1 MAFDGLTV
9 ACLTHDLSQYLTDA
23 RVFKIAQTE
32 SDELVFTFKTRED
45 LGRGRQVKLIMSA
58 QAALPM
64 IRFTT
69 ESKPSPMQAPS
80 FCMLLRKYLEN
91 GKVMSVTQPGLERV
105 IRIAVSHFDEMG
117 DLKTSTL
124 VIELMGKHSNIILI
138 NDEDIVLDSIR
149 HVSSSVSSVREVLPG
164 RTYFL
169 PDTRHKRSP
178 FEVSD
183 VVTFTEV
190 IKNAQTSEASS
201 SIAASTSRVAS
212 SLNTALS
219 SNAAPARDIHEA
231 LYTRLTGLSPVI
243 AGEICYRAGVDAAAH
258 PQSLT
263 YEQLK
268 ALSDVLC
275 ELMDTVRKSEFTP
288 CAYYENSKVAKAVE
302 FAAVHL
308 YSYEKATDDV
318 AYKESARNETLAEK
332 KESTI
337 DRKNETDCFL
347 LGQGNNDLFGDRNDA
362 NNVLIT
368 QKDSALNGDRNEAKE
383 RHRYTLREFSDMSA
397 LLESFYKQKSVQARI
412 HGKSADLRQIV
423 STLVSRTATKY
434 DKQLMQLKDT
444 EKRDKFR
451 VRGELL
457 TAYAHEIPEG
467 AKEAKLIDYNTGKE
481 VVIPLDEN
489 LTPTENAQKFYERYQ
504 RMKRTY
510 ETLSVLTTEVKE
522 ELNYLES
529 VRMALEMATTEEELS
544 EIRQELVDEG
554 FLKGRVSERA
564 STRNGRNGTGKHQG
578 QSGSIAGSPIGSAKK
593 GESASMSGDRRAGD
607 VPAGRISKN
616 KALKNKY
623 ANGKSTGGKNGS
635 GKNAGKG
642 GIYTGGKGPSKTPE
656 SLPMHFVTTDG
667 FDVYVGKNNFQN
679 DQLTFHSQGKDD
691 WWFHAKNIPGSH
703 VVLKTGGREITDRAY
718 EEAAALAAHFSAGRD
733 AGKVEVDYM
742 ERKNVKKPAGA
753 KPGFVVYY
761 SNYSMVALTDI
772 SGLREAEED

>member
-9 ACLTHDLSQYLTDA
+9 ACLTHDLSEYLTDA

-32 SDELVFTFKTRED
+32 SDELLFTFKTRED
-45 LGRGRQVKLIMSA
+45 LGRGRQVRLIMSA

-64 IRFTT
+64 IRFTE

-117 DLKTSTL
+117 DLKTATL

-178 FEVSD
+178 FDVTD

-190 IKNAQTSEASS
+190 IKQAQA
-201 SIAASTSRVAS
+201 I
-212 SLNTALS
+212 
-219 SNAAPARDIHEA
+219 DIHEA

-268 ALSDVLC
+268 ALSDTLN
-275 ELMDTVRKSEFTP
+275 ELMRTVREAELTP
-288 CAYYENSKVAKAVE
+288 CAYYENSKAAKAVE

-308 YSYEKATDDV
+308 YSYERALDKII
-318 AYKESARNETLAEK
+318 KESAVNERLTENQESVAFTNGEKEAEK
-332 KESTI
+332 N
-337 DRKNETDCFL
+337 R
-347 LGQGNNDLFGDRNDA
+347 
-362 NNVLIT
+362 
-368 QKDSALNGDRNEAKE
+368 
-383 RHRYTLREFSDMSA
+383 RYSLREFDDMSA

-522 ELNYLES
+522 ELDYLES
-529 VRMALEMATTEEELS
+529 VRMALEMATTEEELA

-554 FLKGRVSERA
+554 FLKGRASERSSA
-564 STRNGRNGTGKHQG
+564 RNGRNGTGKHQG
-578 QSGSIAGSPIGSAKK
+578 QSGSVAGSPIGSAKK

-656 SLPMHFVTTDG
+656 SVPMHFVTTDG

>member
-275 ELMDTVRKSEFTP
+275 ELMETVRKSEFTP
-288 CAYYENSKVAKAVE
+288 CGYYENSKVAKAVE

-347 LGQGNNDLFGDRNDA
+347 LGQGNKELFGDRNDA

-467 AKEAKLIDYNTGKE
+467 AKEAQLIDYNTGKE

-529 VRMALEMATTEEELS
+529 VRMALEMATTEEELA

-554 FLKGRVSERA
+554 FLKGRASERA
-564 STRNGRNGTGKHQG
+564 GIVNRHGDSHKGAGAAAGGK
-578 QSGSIAGSPIGSAKK
+578 SAR
-593 GESASMSGDRRAGD
+593 DI
-607 VPAGRISKN
+607 PAGRISKN

-623 ANGKSTGGKNGS
+623 ANGGSKNGGKNTGGKNTGD
-635 GKNAGKG
+635 KNA
-642 GIYTGGKGPSKTPE
+642 TGKGPSKTPE
-656 SLPMHFVTTDG
+656 SVPMHFVTSDG

-733 AGKVEVDYM
+733 TGKVEVDYM
-742 ERKNVKKPAGA
+742 QRKNVKKPAGA

-772 SGLREAEED
+772 SGLREVEKDSGVV